1 MPAKQSSPDA
11 SCHLLCDIC
20 YIRRVNNNYIN
31 LFEEKKNKKKKT
43 KTKTK
48 NKTKQNK
55 KIYYKS
61 LLKKLFVSLLWDE

>member
-31 LFEEKKNKKKKT
+31 LFEEKKNKKKKRD
-43 KTKTK
+43 KNKNK
-48 NKTKQNK
+48 KQNKTKQKNLLQKFIK
-55 KIYYKS
+55 KVICFS
-61 LLKKLFVSLLWDE
+61 FMG

>member
-31 LFEEKKNKKKKT
+31 LFEEKKNKKKRQKQ
-43 KTKTK
+43 KQ
-48 NKTKQNK
+48 KTKQNK
-55 KIYYKS
+55 TKKS
-61 LLKKLFVSLLWDE
+61 TTKVY